1 MDFLSGL
8 VLSTCI
14 TVFIFTSDIL
24 LIQYSQTPAVMC
36 VAGVLLMSNAYIW
49 EKREKYKKIQITCS
63 FGFIIFASLLRFI
76 SFFVCAF
83 FCLIFLVCLFFSE
96 YSNIQKNES
105 IKKRF
110 SMAFKKNAS
119 LILSIVVA
127 FLSSFVLFGISETI
141 NNLDN
146 NYHNYVQYNNA
157 RMRIDDYQILNYEE
171 NEAFYNSLGFSSKAE
186 LELFSLDKEKYNSE
200 TLNAIADYSTSI
212 IQKQDSKYV
221 YVIKKYINILYWK
234 IMDLCSEILSIKNKL
249 HINIDNKTFILLFF
263 LLVIVMIVI
272 LYYVIYKH
280 AKYKKKKT
288 PIIVLYYLTIV
299 LIWLVYFLLV
309 GGIFQNN
316 FLFISLL
323 LIVFIALLF
332 GKADYY
338 LAVLLFSVIPIGL
351 YLFQSSF
358 RIRYRVVFVFLF
370 PSIIFLLYL
379 ISSPNIKLINK
390 KVLYAV
396 RLIMISIVFFIPSV
410 VVYYSFYS
418 ECKRDVSM
426 DLRQYFENN
435 ENRIFVTWIP
445 TNACIDKGYFNALLV
460 PDIPENEIGLGWSN
474 SSNFFVNDLEKK
486 HISNIMPELIDSDS
500 RLVIAISDTKNQ
512 TKCKKTYEDFFN
524 FHYFNGRE
532 RVNLEL
538 ENKFNYSLQ
547 FNNPEL
553 NIKEVCVYKVIT
565 KE

>member
-1 MDFLSGL
+1 
-8 VLSTCI
+8 
-14 TVFIFTSDIL
+14 
-24 LIQYSQTPAVMC
+24 
-36 VAGVLLMSNAYIW
+36 
-49 EKREKYKKIQITCS
+49 
-63 FGFIIFASLLRFI
+63 
-76 SFFVCAF
+76 
-83 FCLIFLVCLFFSE
+83 
-96 YSNIQKNES
+96 
-105 IKKRF
+105 
-110 SMAFKKNAS
+110 
-119 LILSIVVA
+119 
-127 FLSSFVLFGISETI
+127 
-141 NNLDN
+141 
-146 NYHNYVQYNNA
+146 
-157 RMRIDDYQILNYEE
+157 
-171 NEAFYNSLGFSSKAE
+171 
-186 LELFSLDKEKYNSE
+186 
-200 TLNAIADYSTSI
+200 
-212 IQKQDSKYV
+212 
-221 YVIKKYINILYWK
+221 
-234 IMDLCSEILSIKNKL
+234 
-249 HINIDNKTFILLFF
+249 
-263 LLVIVMIVI
+263 MIVI